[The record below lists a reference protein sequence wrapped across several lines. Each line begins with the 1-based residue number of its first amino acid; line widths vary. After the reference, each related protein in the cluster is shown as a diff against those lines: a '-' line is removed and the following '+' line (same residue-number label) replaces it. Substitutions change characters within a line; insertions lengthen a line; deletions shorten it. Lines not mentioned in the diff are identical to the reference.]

1 MTQKLAFGADGADFA
16 VETVLVSVE
25 EGPVTVTMLRNDE
38 NEEAASLTC

>member
-25 EGPVTVTMLRNDE
+25 EGPVAVTMLCKSRTRKR
-38 NEEAASLTC
+38 LL